1 MASTVKTRLIINP
14 VAANGKTAGR
24 WPPIQELLQTQ
35 RLEFDYIFTE
45 RPGHATELARQAVA
59 EGCTL
64 IVAVGGEGTLNEVVN
79 GLVSSEGTVPPS
91 VVLGIIPSGTGTDF
105 VRTLGIP
112 RDCLQA
118 CQCLLRAETM
128 AVDLGEVEY
137 APLGPAAGLRAE
149 VPSLRSGQA
158 LKAEGSGQRL
168 TSSHVSDQTGLP
180 HRYFI
185 NVAGLGF
192 DGEVAERVNRSSK
205 ALGGTIPY
213 LTSLFITLVA
223 YQNKHIE
230 LTIDGQTALRRLNS
244 VIVSNGR
251 YFGGGMCIAPH
262 ADLTDGLFDVIIL
275 GDLNKPELVQN
286 LPKVYNGTHL
296 THPKVSEHRA
306 REVRVV
312 SQERMLIQADG
323 ELVGMA
329 PATFRLLPQAIRV
342 KI

>member
-1 MASTVKTRLIINP
+1 MASTGKARLIVNP
-14 VAANGKTAGR
+14 VSANGKTAGR
-24 WPPIQELLQTQ
+24 WPPVQGLLRTQ
-35 RLEFDYIFTE
+35 GLEFDHVFTE
-45 RPGHATELARQAVA
+45 RPGHASELARQAVA

-79 GLVSSEGTVPPS
+79 GLVGPEGAVPPD

-118 CQCLLRAETM
+118 CQRLLRAETT

-137 APLGPAAGLRAE
+137 APLGPAAGAGQGLTASYPPAEIGLR
-149 VPSLRSGQA
+149 
-158 LKAEGSGQRL
+158 
-168 TSSHVSDQTGLP
+168 

-213 LTSLFITLVA
+213 LTNLFITLVS
-223 YQNKHIE
+223 YQNKHVE
-230 LTIDGQTALRRLNS
+230 LTMDGQTARRRLNS

-251 YFGGGMCIAPH
+251 YFGGGMFIAPH
-262 ADLTDGLFDVIIL
+262 ADLQDGLFDVIIL
-275 GDLNKPELVQN
+275 GDLNKLEFTQN
-286 LPKVYNGTHL
+286 VPKVYNGTHL

>member
-14 VAANGKTAGR
+14 VSANGKTAER

-79 GLVSSEGTVPPS
+79 GLVSPEGTVPPD

-118 CQCLLRAETM
+118 CQRLLRAETM
-128 AVDLGEVEY
+128 TVDLGEVEY
-137 APLGPAAGLRAE
+137 APLGPAAG
-149 VPSLRSGQA
+149 
-158 LKAEGSGQRL
+158 SGQRL
-168 TSSHVSDQTGLP
+168 TSSHASDQTGLL

-192 DGEVAERVNRSSK
+192 DGEVIERVNRSSK

-213 LTSLFITLVA
+213 LTSLFITLVS
-223 YQNKHIE
+223 YQNKHME
-230 LTIDGQTALRRLNS
+230 LTMDGQTVRRRLNS

-329 PATFRLLPQAIRV
+329 PATFRLLPEAIRV

>member
-1 MASTVKTRLIINP
+1 MASTAKTRLIVNP
-14 VAANGKTAGR
+14 VSANGKTAGR
-24 WPPIQELLQTQ
+24 WPPIQKLLQTQ
-35 RLEFDYIFTE
+35 GLEFDHVFTE
-45 RPGHATELARQAVA
+45 RPGHATALARQAVA
-59 EGCTL
+59 DGCQL

-79 GLVSSEGTVPPS
+79 GLVSPEGTVPPG

-118 CQCLLRAETM
+118 CQCLLRAETI

-137 APLGPAAGLRAE
+137 APLGPSA
-149 VPSLRSGQA
+149 
-158 LKAEGSGQRL
+158 GSGQRL
-168 TSSHVSDQTGLP
+168 TSSHPPDQTGLL

-192 DGEVAERVNRSSK
+192 DGEVIERVNRNSK

-213 LTSLFITLVA
+213 LTSLFITLVS

-230 LTIDGQTALRRLNS
+230 LTMDGQTLRLAQGDTALRRLNS

-251 YFGGGMCIAPH
+251 YFGGGMFIAPH
-262 ADLTDGLFDVIIL
+262 ADLQDGLFDVIIL
-275 GDLNKPELVQN
+275 GDLNKLEFAQN
-286 LPKVYNGTHL
+286 VPKVYNGTHL
-296 THPKVSEHRA
+296 THPKVSEYRA

>member
-1 MASTVKTRLIINP
+1 MASTAKTRLVVNP
-14 VAANGKTAGR
+14 VSANGKTAGR

-35 RLEFDYIFTE
+35 GLEFDHVFTE

-79 GLVSSEGTVPPS
+79 GLVSPAGTVPPD

-112 RDCLQA
+112 RDPLQA
-118 CQCLLRAETM
+118 CQRLLRAETR
-128 AVDLGEVEY
+128 AVDLGEVEF
-137 APLGPAAGLRAE
+137 APLGPAAGA
-149 VPSLRSGQA
+149 GQ
-158 LKAEGSGQRL
+158 GL
-168 TSSHVSDQTGLP
+168 TASHAADQIGRQ

-192 DGEVAERVNRSSK
+192 DGEASEQVNRSSK
-205 ALGGTIPY
+205 ALGGTLTY
-213 LTSLFITLVA
+213 LISLFITLIS
-223 YQNKHIE
+223 YQNKHVE
-230 LTIDGQTALRRLNS
+230 LTIDGPTARRRLNS
-244 VIVSNGR
+244 VIVSNGC
-251 YFGGGMCIAPH
+251 YFGGGMRIAPH
-262 ADLTDGLFDVIIL
+262 ADLQDGLFDVIIL
-275 GDLNKPELVQN
+275 GDLNKLEFAQN
-286 LPKVYNGTHL
+286 VPKVYNGTHL
-296 THPKVSEHRA
+296 THPKVEEYRA

>member
-1 MASTVKTRLIINP
+1 MASRGKTRLIINP
-14 VAANGKTAGR
+14 IAANSKTAGR
-24 WPPIQELLQTQ
+24 WPQIQELLKTQ
-35 RLEFDYIFTE
+35 GLDFDHVFTE
-45 RPGHATELARQAVA
+45 RAGHATELARQAVA

-79 GLVSSEGTVPPS
+79 GLVGPAGTVPPE
-91 VVLGIIPSGTGTDF
+91 VVLGMIPSGTGTDF

-118 CQCLLRAETM
+118 CQHLLTAETI

-137 APLGPAAGLRAE
+137 APLD
-149 VPSLRSGQA
+149 S
-158 LKAEGSGQRL
+158 
-168 TSSHVSDQTGLP
+168 TSSHAPAQTGLA

-192 DGEVAERVNRSSK
+192 DGEASERVNRSSK
-205 ALGGTIPY
+205 ALGGTLTY
-213 LTSLFITLVA
+213 LISLFITLIS
-223 YQNKHIE
+223 YQNKHVE
-230 LTIDGQTALRRLNS
+230 LTLDGQTAPRRRLNS

-262 ADLTDGLFDVIIL
+262 ADLQDGLFDVIIL
-275 GDLNKPELVQN
+275 GDLNKLEFALNV
-286 LPKVYNGTHL
+286 PKVYNGTHL
-296 THPKVSEHRA
+296 THPKVEEYRA

-323 ELVGMA
+323 DLVGMA
-329 PATFRLLPQAIRV
+329 PATFRLLPQAIRI

>member
-1 MASTVKTRLIINP
+1 MASTAKTRLIVNP
-14 VAANGKTAGR
+14 VAANGKTAER
-24 WPPIQELLQTQ
+24 WPQIQEVLRTQ
-35 RLEFDYIFTE
+35 GLDFDHVFTE
-45 RPGHATELARQAVA
+45 CSGHATALARQAVA
-59 EGCTL
+59 EGCQL
-64 IVAVGGEGTLNEVVN
+64 IVSVGGEGTLNEVVN
-79 GLVSSEGTVPPS
+79 GLVGPEGTVPPG

-112 RDCLQA
+112 RNYLEA
-118 CQCLLRAETM
+118 CPRLLTAETSV
-128 AVDLGEVEY
+128 VDLGEVEY
-137 APLGPAAGLRAE
+137 VPLGPSA
-149 VPSLRSGQA
+149 
-158 LKAEGSGQRL
+158 GSGQRL
-168 TSSHVSDQTGLP
+168 TSSHAADQTGLL

-213 LTSLFITLVA
+213 LTSLFITLVS
-223 YQNKHIE
+223 YQNKHVE
-230 LTIDGQTALRRLNS
+230 LTMDGQTARRRLNS

-251 YFGGGMCIAPH
+251 YFGGGMFIAPH
-262 ADLTDGLFDVIIL
+262 ADLRDGLFDVIIL
-275 GDLNKPELVQN
+275 GDLNKLEFAQN
-286 LPKVYNGTHL
+286 VPKVYNGTHL
-296 THPKVSEHRA
+296 THPKVEEYRA

>member
-79 GLVSSEGTVPPS
+79 GLVSPEGTVPPD

-118 CQCLLRAETM
+118 CQRLLRAETM

-137 APLGPAAGLRAE
+137 APLGPAAD
-149 VPSLRSGQA
+149 
-158 LKAEGSGQRL
+158 SGQRL
-168 TSSHVSDQTGLP
+168 TSSHASDQTGLL

-192 DGEVAERVNRSSK
+192 DGEVIERVNRSSK

-213 LTSLFITLVA
+213 LTNLFITLVT

-230 LTIDGQTALRRLNS
+230 LTMDGQTVRRRLNS

-329 PATFRLLPQAIRV
+329 PATFRLLPEAIRV

>member
-1 MASTVKTRLIINP
+1 MASTAKTRLIVNP
-14 VAANGKTAGR
+14 VSANGKTAGR
-24 WPPIQELLQTQ
+24 WPPIQEWLRTQ
-35 RLEFDYIFTE
+35 GLAFDHVVTE
-45 RPGHATELARQAVA
+45 RSGHATELARQAVA

-79 GLVSSEGTVPPS
+79 GLVSPAGTVPPE

-118 CQCLLRAETM
+118 CQRLLRAETI
-128 AVDLGEVEY
+128 AVDLGEVEF
-137 APLGPAAGLRAE
+137 APLGPAAGA
-149 VPSLRSGQA
+149 GQ
-158 LKAEGSGQRL
+158 GL
-168 TSSHVSDQTGLP
+168 TASHAADQTGRQ

-192 DGEVAERVNRSSK
+192 DGEAAERVNRSSK
-205 ALGGTIPY
+205 ALGGTITY
-213 LTSLFITLVA
+213 LISLFITLVS
-223 YQNKHIE
+223 YQNKHVE
-230 LTIDGQTALRRLNS
+230 LTLDGQTARRRLNS
-244 VIVSNGR
+244 VIVSNGC
-251 YFGGGMCIAPH
+251 YFGGGMRIAPH
-262 ADLTDGLFDVIIL
+262 ADLQDGLFDVIIL
-275 GDLNKPELVQN
+275 GDLNKLEFALNV
-286 LPKVYNGTHL
+286 PKVYNGTHL
-296 THPKVSEHRA
+296 THPKVEEYRA